1 MTLSTEKVPTTS
13 PTDTPT
19 VLPTDSPTMKP
30 TETPTMKPTDT
41 PTMTPTDTPTM
52 TPTDSPTIAT
62 DTWVISNLNICLE
75 IIEEVDS
82 FRDVENR
89 EPRRRTDEELDDKHL
104 AARITGQ
111 LEVCSRIVGIVH
123 SFQEGHFAGRL
134 PKENGEGYC
143 NTRVL

>member
-13 PTDTPT
+13 PTVTPT

-30 TETPTMKPTDT
+30 TETPTMK
-41 PTMTPTDTPTM
+41 PTDTPTM